1 MIFFGSKKQKDVT
14 LQEVKSL
21 YTKGNYKAAL
31 SSCKKY
37 LEQEKNDFHG
47 TNLLGD
53 IYYNMGN
60 KTKSLEIFKELVS
73 SMEEDKYID
82 RAIAVIKKII
92 RLFPDQYDMYRK
104 LSKLFEKKN
113 LKAEQLNVLYD
124 LSDIYEKKGL
134 DDKAIDILKEIAEVD
149 RNSILNYKTIIKKL
163 QKFGKN
169 YDICKFMHY
178 CIELAYKNNDFESL
192 QFFCNTAIDSEC
204 DFKSYL
210 KYTVGYFRKN
220 IEKND
225 IFIKYAEEFLL
236 EEFDREVLSYYLTL
250 KPLESNFQFYNKIKT
265 KHRNYDIYFP
275 ILSYLL
281 DYDLNEFKLEINEII
296 NLPEYDF
303 NEDLPK
309 LAEVF
314 YDKVNDPEILDMLVV
329 LAAKGSMKE
338 LQLKIYKKQ
347 VDIYKDLGDTVKANN
362 IEKYI
367 NELTYSTTDNEQKS
381 KDIEFGAKYDNLEES
396 ENIFNIDTDT
406 DFGDIDL
413 ELTSLDG
420 GDEKVGF
427 DLDLDTEDNT
437 LELELNKNTEDD
449 NSIDIDIDLDLSQP
463 EEANNLDLGMEDT
476 DLNKEDVDVDIEIN
490 LDEFSVNKETEIEDI
505 FDNVDDVEPKPN
517 DSEFED
523 DNNATKQITY
533 IKNLI
538 ENKKYEEAKAE
549 VDQLIILYP
558 DNEEIKDIAAKLILA
573 EIDSSTFKINKKT
586 NIYETIKDEFE
597 GIANNIRTSINEQ
610 VSEDDYETHYDL
622 AIAYME
628 MELFE
633 DAVNEL
639 KKSATDA
646 KKYESLYLLAECYKR
661 MGLIDES
668 INVHKLIVVDYEEK
682 EKLLNSLYEIGL
694 LLEMKNDYVAANNYF
709 EKVYRLDPNFRD
721 IKDKYKPISDI
732 PFEENRGGD
741 EKNKKKKKISFL

>member
-1 MIFFGSKKQKDVT
+1 MIFFGSKKQKNIT

-21 YTKGNYKAAL
+21 YTKGNYKLAL

-37 LEQEKNDFHG
+37 LEQEKNDFDA

-53 IYYNMGN
+53 IYYKMGD
-60 KTKSLEIFKELVS
+60 KTKSLEIFKQLAA

-134 DDKAIDILKEIAEVD
+134 DDKAIDILKEIAEID

-163 QKFGKN
+163 QQFGKK

-192 QFFCNTAIDSEC
+192 QFFCDTGIDSEC

-220 IEKND
+220 SEKND

-236 EEFDREVLSYYLTL
+236 EEFDREVFSYYLTL

-265 KHRNYDIYFP
+265 KHRNFDIYFP

-303 NEDLPK
+303 KEDLPK

-329 LAAKGSMKE
+329 LASKGSMKE
-338 LQLKIYKKQ
+338 LQINIYKKQ
-347 VDIYKDLGDTVKANN
+347 ADIYKDLGDTVKANN

-367 NELTYSTTDNEQKS
+367 NELTYSTTDYEQKS
-381 KDIEFGAKYDNLEES
+381 KDIEFGATYDNLEES
-396 ENIFNIDTDT
+396 ENILNIDADT

-420 GDEKVGF
+420 DDEKVAF

-437 LELELNKNTEDD
+437 SGLEQNRNSVDD
-449 NSIDIDIDLDLSQP
+449 NSIDIDIDLDFSQS
-463 EEANNLDLGMEDT
+463 EEANDLDLSKEDT
-476 DLNKEDVDVDIEIN
+476 DLNKEDVDIEIN
-490 LDEFSVNKETEIEDI
+490 LDEFSVNEETEIEDI
-505 FDNVDDVEPKPN
+505 FDNVDDVELKPN

-523 DNNATKQITY
+523 DSNATKQITY
-533 IKNLI
+533 IKSLI
-538 ENKKYEEAKAE
+538 EKRKYEEARAE
-549 VDQLIILYP
+549 VDQLIMLYP

-573 EIDSSTFKINKKT
+573 ETDSSTDKGNK
-586 NIYETIKDEFE
+586 NSDIYETIKDEFE
-597 GIANNIRTSINEQ
+597 SIANNIRTSINEQ
-610 VSEDDYETHYDL
+610 VKEDDYETHYDL

-639 KKSATDA
+639 KKSATGA

-661 MGLIDES
+661 MGLIDEAV
-668 INVHKLIVVDYEEK
+668 NVHKLIVVDYEEK

-694 LLEMKNDYVAANNYF
+694 LLEMKNDSVAANNYF

-741 EKNKKKKKISFL
+741 EKKKKKKISFL

>member
-1 MIFFGSKKQKDVT
+1 MIFFGSKKQKNIT

-21 YTKGNYKAAL
+21 YNKGNYKLAL

-37 LEQEKNDFHG
+37 LEQEKNDFDA

-53 IYYNMGN
+53 IYYKMGD
-60 KTKSLEIFKELVS
+60 KTKSLEIFKQLAA

-134 DDKAIDILKEIAEVD
+134 DDKAIDILKEIAEID

-163 QKFGKN
+163 QQFGKK

-192 QFFCNTAIDSEC
+192 QFFCDTGIDSEC

-220 IEKND
+220 SEKND

-236 EEFDREVLSYYLTL
+236 EEFDREVFSYYLTL

-265 KHRNYDIYFP
+265 KHRNFDIYFP

-303 NEDLPK
+303 KEDLPK

-329 LAAKGSMKE
+329 LASKGSMKE
-338 LQLKIYKKQ
+338 LQINIYKKQ
-347 VDIYKDLGDTVKANN
+347 ADIYKDLGDTVKANN

-367 NELTYSTTDNEQKS
+367 NELTYSTTDYEQKS
-381 KDIEFGAKYDNLEES
+381 KDIEFGATYDNLEES
-396 ENIFNIDTDT
+396 ENILNIDADT

-420 GDEKVGF
+420 DDEKVAF

-437 LELELNKNTEDD
+437 SGLEQNRNSVDD
-449 NSIDIDIDLDLSQP
+449 NSIDIDIDLDFSQS
-463 EEANNLDLGMEDT
+463 EEANDLDLSKEDT
-476 DLNKEDVDVDIEIN
+476 DLNKEDVDIEIN
-490 LDEFSVNKETEIEDI
+490 LDEFSVNEETEIEDI
-505 FDNVDDVEPKPN
+505 FDNVDDVELKPN

-523 DNNATKQITY
+523 DSNATKKITY
-533 IKNLI
+533 IKSLI
-538 ENKKYEEAKAE
+538 EKRKYEEARAE
-549 VDQLIILYP
+549 VDQLIMLYP

-573 EIDSSTFKINKKT
+573 ETDSPTDNVNK
-586 NIYETIKDEFE
+586 NSDIYETIKDEFE
-597 GIANNIRTSINEQ
+597 SIANNIRTSINEQ
-610 VSEDDYETHYDL
+610 VKEDDYETHYDL

-639 KKSATDA
+639 KKSATGA

-661 MGLIDES
+661 MGLIDEAV
-668 INVHKLIVVDYEEK
+668 NVHKLIVVDYEEK

-694 LLEMKNDYVAANNYF
+694 LLEMKNDSVAANNYF

-732 PFEENRGGD
+732 PFEENRGRD
-741 EKNKKKKKISFL
+741 EKKKKKKKISFL